1 MKVFHN
7 IVSHTKKKFEIETI
21 NLQVSKDFNTCLE
34 TKAKEMGL
42 TKEELIKRV
51 MSNYINIG
59 E

>member
-7 IVSHTKKKFEIETI
+7 IVSYTKKKFEIETI

-42 TKEELIKRV
+42 TKEELIKRI